1 MGKERGLSHFH
12 FSPYKIY
19 TNPLWPHCENF
30 QTYFII
36 VEPHEG
42 YIMAALCIYILYSM
56 RIPINVNQK
65 VRYLSFDFGK
75 VPLSLTKC
83 ENQTFPNLKSLRHTT
98 VQKCQSW
105 ELQSFLIISVTYN
118 TTTQISIQ
126 TLYLRTAMYCLNL
139 SGPWL
144 LNLIPMISSM
154 CKLLLKLFLNKKSF
168 SFCQLCFYYFV

>member
-83 ENQTFPNLKSLRHTT
+83 ENQTFPNPKSLRHTT

-105 ELQSFLIISVTYN
+105 ELQSFLIISVTYKA
-118 TTTQISIQ
+118 TTQISIQ

-144 LNLIPMISSM
+144 LNLVPMISSM

-168 SFCQLCFYYFV
+168 SFCQLCFY